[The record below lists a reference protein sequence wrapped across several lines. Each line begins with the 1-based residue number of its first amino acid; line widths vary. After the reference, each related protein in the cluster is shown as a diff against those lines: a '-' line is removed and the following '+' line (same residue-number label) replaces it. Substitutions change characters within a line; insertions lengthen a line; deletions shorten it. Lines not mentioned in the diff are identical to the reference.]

1 MSVTTVSLS
10 VSACVS
16 DSRSL
21 AVSACVSDHRSLA
34 VSACV
39 SDNSVTV
46 CECLC

>member
-21 AVSACVSDHRSLA
+21 AVSACVSE
-34 VSACV
+34 
-39 SDNSVTV
+39 NGVTV
-46 CECLC
+46 CECLCQ